1 MRSLIV
7 IAACVLAVLGLILA
21 LPTPDKHPET
31 RKQEAR
37 EFAIVDTRIFDG
49 QAFHASADI
58 WVQDGS
64 IVAMGENLDIP
75 ARVERI
81 EGAGD
86 TLLPG
91 LIDAHVHTFGQAQSD
106 ALRFGVTTLLDMF
119 TSPALLAEGR
129 RLREDRSQST
139 KADLY
144 SAGMLATARS
154 GHGTQ
159 FGVPVTPVTA
169 PEQAEQWVDARIAEG
184 SDFIKIVIE
193 PGTLWGASPLPT
205 LNEDTVR
212 ALVTAAKAR
221 GLMALAHVSTQA
233 DAIMAIE
240 AGVDG
245 LVHVFAD
252 AMASDAFIE
261 LAKSNGVFVIPTA
274 VVMAGVGGQLD
285 LEALLAEPGIDQRI
299 SQEQRQSLLQESWA
313 KLNGQALLD
322 RSLANVRAMHEA
334 GIVLLAGSDA
344 PNPGTAHG
352 LSLHHELELLVSS
365 GVSPAEALASA
376 TSVPAAVFGLE
387 GRGCLTAGCR
397 ADMVWVK
404 GNPQTDIRTT
414 RQITQIW
421 KNGRLVDRSFKPSAA
436 ASGDNVATDLLAEGV
451 IRTWVPADDR
461 FIGGQSIATILS
473 AENGQL
479 EVKGDL
485 NPGSPFPYSGAIW
498 SPGQPFMTPVD
509 LSDRKR
515 LRIEILGE
523 SNEWM
528 VMLFS
533 GSGSNS
539 SVPARVA
546 MEKTATGAAVEIRLE
561 DIQGF
566 DSSQLQAI
574 GIFAVETPREFAFTM
589 TEARLE

>member
-7 IAACVLAVLGLILA
+7 IAACVLVALGLILA
-21 LPTPDKHPET
+21 LPTPDESPEI
-31 RKQEAR
+31 REQEAQ
-37 EFAIVDTRIFDG
+37 EFAIVDIRIFDG
-49 QAFHASADI
+49 QAFHTSADI
-58 WVQDGS
+58 WVRDGS
-64 IVAMGENLDIP
+64 VVAMGQDLEIP
-75 ARVERI
+75 ASVERI

-119 TSPALLAEGR
+119 TSPALLPESH
-129 RLREDRSQST
+129 RLREDRSQSA

-159 FGVPVTPVTA
+159 FGVPVTPVTT
-169 PEQAEQWVDARIAEG
+169 PEDAEDWVEARIAEG

-193 PGTLWGASPLPT
+193 PGQLWGSPLPT

-212 ALVTAAKAR
+212 ALVDAAKAR
-221 GLMALAHVSTQA
+221 GLMALAHVSTEA

-240 AGVDG
+240 AGIDG

-252 AMASDAFIE
+252 VMASDTFVE
-261 LAKSNGVFVIPTA
+261 LAKTEDIFVVPTT

-285 LEALLAEPGIDQRI
+285 LEALLAEPGIDERI

-313 KLNGQALLD
+313 RLNGQALLA
-322 RSLANVRAMHEA
+322 RSQANVRALHDA

-352 LSLHHELELLVSS
+352 LSLHHELELLVDS
-365 GVSPAEALASA
+365 GLSHTEALKAATSIPAE
-376 TSVPAAVFGLE
+376 VFGLD
-387 GRGCLTAGCR
+387 GRGCLVQGCR
-397 ADMVWVK
+397 ADMVGVK
-404 GNPQTDIRTT
+404 GNPQSDIRTT
-414 RQITQIW
+414 RQIRQVW
-421 KNGRLVDRSFKPSAA
+421 KNGKPVDRRFKPSTA
-436 ASGDNVATDLLAEGV
+436 ASGDDVPTSLLADGV
-451 IRTWVPADDR
+451 IETWMPADDR

-473 AENGQL
+473 SENGQL
-479 EVKGDL
+479 EVEGQL
-485 NPGSPFPYSGAIW
+485 NPGSQFPYSGAIW

-509 LSDRKR
+509 LSERER

-523 SNEWM
+523 SNDWM

-533 GSGSNS
+533 GSGSGS
-539 SVPARVA
+539 SVPSRVA
-546 MEKTATGAAVEIRLE
+546 MEQTATGAAV
-561 DIQGF
+561 DIK
-566 DSSQLQAI
+566 
-574 GIFAVETPREFAFTM
+574 
-589 TEARLE
+589 